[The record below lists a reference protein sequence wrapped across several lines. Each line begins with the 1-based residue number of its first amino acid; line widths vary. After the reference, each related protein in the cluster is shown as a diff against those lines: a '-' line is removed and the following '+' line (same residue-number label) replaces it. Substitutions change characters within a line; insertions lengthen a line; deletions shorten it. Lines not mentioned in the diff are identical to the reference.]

1 MELSTPMRISRIM
14 MLGSYLVLY
23 VLQWMLALSQLTTLN
38 WFQRNELEGN
48 GSRIFEMLNQARNFH

>member
-23 VLQWMLALSQLTTLN
+23 VLQWMLALSLLTTLN
-38 WFQRNELEGN
+38 WFQRNELEAN
-48 GSRIFEMLNQARNFH
+48 GVRIFEMLNQARNFH